1 LAIGLKMGSLTDP
14 IFLWEKYIRIS
25 EKPTFQS
32 LVIRPNFTSNKKQN
46 IMNHSF
52 ENTSIMDKV
61 LYSLSGDTM
70 LLSDKIRIASFLET
84 TRRTSKTTK
93 KSNKGNDLV
102 R

>member
-1 LAIGLKMGSLTDP
+1 
-14 IFLWEKYIRIS
+14 
-25 EKPTFQS
+25 
-32 LVIRPNFTSNKKQN
+32 
-46 IMNHSF
+46 MNHSF